1 MKLKKF
7 AAMMLAGVMAVSML
21 AGCAE
26 GGKKEDD
33 KDPVV
38 TTGMTGSV
46 IAALDEDTT
55 KNVEFTAGSNLENVL
70 KKAVQNAGY
79 NGLDDINAK
88 ALNAIDSDIS
98 TKGQLENV
106 GLSSDGS
113 KETDKK
119 ESKATYV
126 VTVAG
131 EGKNEATIAK
141 ELADKVD
148 SKKIG
153 KASNKNVGWDELPEY
168 SYTFQDDDDKDYWY
182 AFDYTAD
189 IAVVDVSN
197 AITGETTYVVAV
209 TVTRTPT
216 ETYKSAK

>member
-55 KNVEFTAGSNLENVL
+55 KNVKFAADSNLEAVL
-70 KKAVQNAGY
+70 QKAVKNAGY
-79 NGLDDINAK
+79 NGMSKINATT
-88 ALNAIDSDIS
+88 LNKIDSDIS
-98 TKGQLENV
+98 KDTVLANV
-106 GLSSDGS
+106 NDVKDGV
-113 KETDKK
+113 KADDKK
-119 ESKATYV
+119 ESNATFVKYI
-126 VTVAG
+126 AG
-131 EGKNEATIAK
+131 QGMNEATVAK
-141 ELADKVD
+141 QLAAAIDD
-148 SKKIG
+148 CKIG
-153 KASNKNVGWDELPEY
+153 KVKLDAVGWDELPESSMNY
-168 SYTFQDDDDKDYWY
+168 EDDDKKAYWY

-189 IAVVDVSN
+189 IAVVEASDAV
-197 AITGETTYVVAV
+197 TGQTGYVVAV

-216 ETYKSAK
+216 QTYKSAK